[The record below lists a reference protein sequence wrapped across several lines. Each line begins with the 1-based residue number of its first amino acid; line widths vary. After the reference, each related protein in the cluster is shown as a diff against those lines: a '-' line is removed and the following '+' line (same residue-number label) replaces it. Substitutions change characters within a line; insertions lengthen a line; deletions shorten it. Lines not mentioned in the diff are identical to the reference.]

1 MAIPSAAA
9 REASDRSLSPAKEP
23 WRSRFRPALALKV
36 LSWLADIAMD
46 GIDHFL
52 VAKL

>member
-1 MAIPSAAA
+1 MAIPSAA
-9 REASDRSLSPAKEP
+9 RDKVTESLSPAKEP
-23 WRSRFRPALALKV
+23 WSSRFRPALAPKV